1 MYQVV
6 NWDFVCLFYCF
17 FSNADKHGLWWYW
30 WSEALDRRGCSHSFN
45 LPVILPFYC
54 CSLLSYEGQVFF
66 RYNAPDVFHEMSMS
80 WYVVHSLIFSST
92 CRLIYVGCLVGRSCR
107 YEQGWVS
114 LAQFLSTKSDVSWC
128 ACLGG
133 LPVCVIFVC
142 ISSLCAWNLL
152 SYHDIKRGCVLVYLL
167 NRQILVHYW
176 YRASRWS
183 ARVALALCFPLD
195 SCMVFGCLA

>member
-1 MYQVV
+1 MMILVV
-6 NWDFVCLFYCF
+6 WSFRSSGLLSFVQFASDPSILLLLIIITWRRCSSVTILLSCSMKCLWAGMLFILSF
-17 FSNADKHGLWWYW
+17 FS
-30 WSEALDRRGCSHSFN
+30 S
-45 LPVILPFYC
+45 
-54 CSLLSYEGQVFF
+54 
-66 RYNAPDVFHEMSMS
+66 
-80 WYVVHSLIFSST
+80 
-92 CRLIYVGCLVGRSCR
+92 CRLTYVLCLLGPPCH

-142 ISSLCAWNLL
+142 MSTLCAWNLL

-167 NRQILVHYW
+167 NRQILVHYC

-195 SCMVFGCLA
+195 SSMVFGCLA